1 MTEHSPLA
9 HRAIT
14 HPLAA
19 ALIQHSLARLG
30 GHRLPG
36 LLHAYAAQPEAF
48 FEDLEADTHAVLRAS
63 AQDLSACLRDL
74 DAFNALT
81 PDTENDAWYDQPAA
95 FTSMHLDALLL
106 GFSRRRLEMVAK
118 HLSEPAIAHAVV
130 LDVGSG
136 SGRLAAMLLRE
147 HPGWQAALV
156 DRSPAAVKF
165 SSAYLDATGLARRA
179 ECRRGDLAAIP
190 YADASFDVV
199 VAAEVLEHTSDPA
212 ASATE
217 LLRVLKPGGRL
228 AISLPVDLDI
238 AMHPT
243 VFATEDAILEF
254 FSRLPLTVARSDAVT
269 ADPTLD
275 AICDVFPDFKGC
287 FNVTFVHTAAAQ
299 TASSTPMTR

>member
-1 MTEHSPLA
+1 MSERLSLA
-9 HRAIT
+9 QRAIT

-19 ALIQHSLARLG
+19 ALIRHSLSRLG
-30 GHRLPG
+30 AQRLPG
-36 LLHAYAAQPEAF
+36 LLRAYAAEPGAF
-48 FEDLEADTHAVLRAS
+48 YADLEADISAVLRAS

-81 PDTENDAWYDQPAA
+81 PDTENDAWYDQAAA

-106 GFSRRRLEMVAK
+106 GFSRRRLDMVAK
-118 HLSEPAIAHAVV
+118 HLSEHAIAHAVV

-136 SGRLAAMLLRE
+136 SGRLAAMLLRQ

-156 DRSPAAVKF
+156 DRSPAAVAF

-190 YADASFDVV
+190 FADASFDVV

-212 ASATE
+212 IGVAE

-243 VFATEDAILEF
+243 VFATEDAILQF
-254 FSRLPLTVARSDAVT
+254 FSRLPLALSRSDAVT
-269 ADPTLD
+269 ADRTLD

-287 FNVTFVHTAAAQ
+287 FNATFVHTPTAQ
-299 TASSTPMTR
+299 TRPSTPKTG

>member
-1 MTEHSPLA
+1 MTERPPLA
-9 HRAIT
+9 QRALT

-19 ALIQHSLARLG
+19 ALIRHSLARLG
-30 GHRLPG
+30 EQRLPG
-36 LLHAYAAQPEAF
+36 LLQAYAAQPEAF
-48 FEDLEADTHAVLRAS
+48 FQDLEADTDAVLRAS
-63 AQDLSACLRDL
+63 TQDLSACLRDL

-106 GFSRRRLEMVAK
+106 GFARRRLEMVAA
-118 HLSEPAIAHAVV
+118 HLSEPSIDRAVV

-136 SGRLAAMLLRE
+136 SGRLAAMLLRA

-156 DRSPAAVKF
+156 DRSAAAVAF

-190 YADASFDVV
+190 FADASFDVV
-199 VAAEVLEHTSDPA
+199 IAAEVLEHTSDPE
-212 ASATE
+212 ASAAE

-243 VFATEDAILEF
+243 VFATEDAILQF
-254 FSRLPLTVARSDAVT
+254 FSRLPLEVSRSDAVT
-269 ADPTLD
+269 ADRTLD

-287 FNVTFVHTAAAQ
+287 FNVTFVHAPAVQ
-299 TASSTPMTR
+299 TGAP

>member
-1 MTEHSPLA
+1 MTEHAPLA
-9 HRAIT
+9 QRALT

-30 GHRLPG
+30 EHRLPG
-36 LLHAYAAQPEAF
+36 LLQAYAAQPEAF
-48 FEDLEADTHAVLRAS
+48 FQDLEADTHAVLRAS
-63 AQDLSACLRDL
+63 AQDLPACLRDL

-106 GFSRRRLEMVAK
+106 GFSRRRLEMVAT
-118 HLSEPAIAHAVV
+118 HLGEPAIPHAAV

-156 DRSPAAVKF
+156 DRSAAAIAF
-165 SSAYLDATGLARRA
+165 SGAYLDAAGLARRA

-190 YADASFDVV
+190 FADASFDVV
-199 VAAEVLEHTSDPA
+199 IAAEVLEHTSDPS
-212 ASATE
+212 ASAAE

-243 VFATEDAILEF
+243 VFATEDAILQF
-254 FSRLPLTVARSDAVT
+254 FSRLPLEVSRSDAVT

-287 FNVTFVHTAAAQ
+287 FNVTFVRTPAVQ
-299 TASSTPMTR
+299 TGAP